1 MTMPGPNDSR
11 LKPYHDFIFKA
22 RRGKNKMSY
31 ARIAQALQDQHGI
44 RTTASNVHRYVRVH
58 TEPEFALD
66 EAFADKLT
74 EHLSEQIRKFLRRYR
89 K

>member
-1 MTMPGPNDSR
+1 
-11 LKPYHDFIFKA
+11 
-22 RRGKNKMSY
+22 MSY

-44 RTTASNVHRYVRVH
+44 RTSAQNVYRYVRDN

-74 EHLSEQIRKFLRRYR
+74 EHLSEQIRKFLHRY
-89 K
+89 KK

>member
-1 MTMPGPNDSR
+1 MPRPSK
-11 LKPYHDFIFKA
+11 LKPQHDFIFKA

-31 ARIAQALQDQHGI
+31 AKIAQALRDQHGI
-44 RTTASNVHRYVRVH
+44 HTNPQNVYRYVRDN

-74 EHLSEQIRKFLRRYR
+74 EHLSEQIRKFLLRYR

>member
-1 MTMPGPNDSR
+1 MPRPSK
-11 LKPYHDFIFKA
+11 LKPQHDFIFKA

-31 ARIAQALQDQHGI
+31 AKIAQALRDQHGI
-44 RTTASNVHRYVRVH
+44 YTNAQNVYRYVRDN

-74 EHLSEQIRKFLRRYR
+74 EHLSEQIRKFLHRY
-89 K
+89 KK

>member
-1 MTMPGPNDSR
+1 MPGPNDSK
-11 LKPYHDFIFKA
+11 LKPYRDFIFKA

-31 ARIAQALQDQHGI
+31 AKIARALQDQHGI
-44 RTTASNVHRYVRVH
+44 QTTAANVHRYVRVH

-66 EAFADKLT
+66 AAFADRLT